1 MDLTK
6 KFSKNLMFSLFLET
20 CPTSPGPSGIADY
33 QIAFGGETRTRETHR
48 YHWGRRSRMEDRL
61 NSCMSIFI
69 VVSLRCTPLWPFA
82 TVQLQTL
89 PTRLLSFTYL

>member
-1 MDLTK
+1 MIAITVVLYYSIIIIDYAIMLKDYHDIIDMAMDLTK

-48 YHWGRRSRMEDRL
+48 
-61 NSCMSIFI
+61 
-69 VVSLRCTPLWPFA
+69 
-82 TVQLQTL
+82 
-89 PTRLLSFTYL
+89 